1 MIITASKMEI
11 KLLNMVMGKKKHVKA
26 KLIIVGGTFGST
38 SIPLI
43 NQWSNAKTFE
53 SIC

>member
-1 MIITASKMEI
+1 
-11 KLLNMVMGKKKHVKA
+11 MGKKKHAKA

-53 SIC
+53 SICSTEPKNQTIRNGG